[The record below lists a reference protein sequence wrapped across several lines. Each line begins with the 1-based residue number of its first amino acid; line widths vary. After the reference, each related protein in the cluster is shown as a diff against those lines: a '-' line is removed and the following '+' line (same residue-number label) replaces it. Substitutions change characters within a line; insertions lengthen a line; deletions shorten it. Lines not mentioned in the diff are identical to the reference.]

1 MEQVFKDQFIAAGVD
16 GFNSIK
22 QNQINSQIENIVKDQ
37 LRAQTQQDL
46 NFENALIH
54 LSKMR
59 HFLSSPQNILGTI
72 RTKHGEVAEHLEVNV
87 RNAKSTLLGLKNNA
101 TFDGVGRTAPED
113 FLLNG
118 VKIQSKFINGTN
130 NTLSHVFKHVQTYR
144 DSSIDYMIPKDQYA
158 VIEQIRGGAIPE
170 SLSAKSAQ
178 TILNKVNELES
189 VTGRPFSELCHPSI
203 SNYDEVQLG
212 KVFETVTNHHD
223 DLIDQ
228 NHEIKQ
234 EIDRQAKNDTKSANA
249 LRGPSLNEGVKVA
262 GSAAAVTASISLLK
276 GMYTKIK
283 SGKKLSDFD
292 ASDWKELGLDAG
304 KSGAKAGITAGS
316 IYTLTNVTSLSAPFA
331 GAVTSAAFGMGA
343 LFKSYNAGDI
353 AADEVVTE
361 GQLICFE
368 AGVTAVGA
376 ALGQA
381 LIPVPVLGAIIGT
394 IATDFIWQFAKGK
407 LGEKEKALKKI
418 LDDYSASLLHQIDQA
433 YHQLIARIEA
443 TFSRYNSLLDAAFDL
458 EANSAS
464 LAAASI
470 ELAKSLNVSET
481 KILHNHAELDQFFLS

>member
-16 GFNSIK
+16 GFNSLK
-22 QNQINSQIENIVKDQ
+22 QDRINAQIEQIVKDQ
-37 LRAQTQQDL
+37 FKAQTQQDL

-59 HFLSSPQNILGTI
+59 QFLSSPQNILGTM

-87 RNAKSTLLGLKNNA
+87 RNAKNTLFGLKNNA
-101 TFDGVGRTAPED
+101 TFEGVGRTAPED
-113 FLLNG
+113 FLLNK
-118 VKIQSKFINGTN
+118 VKIQSKFINGTG
-130 NTLSHVFKHVQTYR
+130 NTLNHVFKHFQTYQ

-158 VIEQIRGGAIPE
+158 AIEQIRNGVIPE

-189 VTGRPFSELCHPSI
+189 ITGRPFSELFHPSI

-212 KVFETVTNHHD
+212 KVFETVTNHQD

-234 EIDRQAKNDTKSANA
+234 EIDRQAKSDTKATNA
-249 LRGPSLNEGVKVA
+249 MRGPSVNEALKVA
-262 GSAAAVTASISLLK
+262 GGAAAINASISLAT

-283 SGKKLSDFD
+283 NGKKLSDFK
-292 ASDWKELGLDAG
+292 AEDWKELGLDAG
-304 KSGAKAGITAGS
+304 KKGGRAGISAGS
-316 IYTLTNVTSLSAPFA
+316 IYTLTNATSLSAPFA
-331 GAVTSAAFGMGA
+331 SAVTSAAFGMGA
-343 LFKSYNAGDI
+343 LFKSYHAGDI

-368 AGVTAVGA
+368 AGITAIGA
-376 ALGQA
+376 ALGQS
-381 LIPVPVLGAIIGT
+381 LIPIPVLGAIIGT

-407 LGEKEKALKKI
+407 LGEKEKALRKV
-418 LDDYSASLLHQIDQA
+418 LDDYSTSLLHQIDQA

-470 ELAKSLNVSET
+470 EFAESLNVSSS
-481 KILHNHAELDQFFLS
+481 KILHNHEELDQFFLS